1 MITEHRIKRWCYF
14 RRLIA
19 GKQHGFLR
27 FATVLAFAA
36 RSKSSRFGYKTSKNW
51 KPKHGYRFSM
61 AEKRASEYL
70 LLLLTDI
77 ISLRTRTFVTSVENI
92 LLWYKILDHGWILT
106 AGTKRFLDRPCTFVR
121 RKPRSIMCVRKNTTI
136 HGEKI
141 TSLITSLYSFCALC
155 YCNLFSKV
163 FNEDYTDEYRT
174 FYRIFWHKRFLFQC
188 FYFNL
193 ISNILRLNIIH
204 SLQDTRKTYTSFFH

>member
-61 AEKRASEYL
+61 AERRASEYL

-106 AGTKRFLDRPCTFVR
+106 AGTKWFLDRPCTFVR
-121 RKPRSIMCVRKNTTI
+121 RKPRSIMCSKKHNDSWWKKLLRWSLVCI
-136 HGEKI
+136 HFARYVI
-141 TSLITSLYSFCALC
+141 AIYFQ
-155 YCNLFSKV
+155 
-163 FNEDYTDEYRT
+163 
-174 FYRIFWHKRFLFQC
+174 RFLMKTTPMNIELFIAFLAQE
-188 FYFNL
+188 
-193 ISNILRLNIIH
+193 ISLLVF
-204 SLQDTRKTYTSFFH
+204 LF